1 MDGAG
6 KYTAL
11 TPKLRANLLAQLAVG
26 DFPQMAA
33 YRAGCSP
40 QTLHKWLCQGCDPVG
55 VEPYVSFTAEFI
67 KVEADLSAR
76 LMGVVMDHAMGV
88 ENAGNA
94 DHCKWLLLNRFQFL
108 WKVDKESGRI
118 GGISVS
124 EVVER
129 HLLEASASRRE
140 QAKAIIARLPEE
152 AKQSARKG
160 GFLV

>member
-33 YRAGCSP
+33 YRAGCAP
-40 QTLHKWLCQGCDPVG
+40 TTLHKWLCMGCDPVG
-55 VEPYVSFTAEFI
+55 VEPYVSFTADFI
-67 KVEADLSAR
+67 KVEAELSAK
-76 LMGVVMDHAMGV
+76 LMNVVLGHALGVS
-88 ENAGNA
+88 EEGNP

-108 WKVDKESGRI
+108 WKVDRESNKI
-118 GGISVS
+118 GGLSVS

-129 HLLEASASRRE
+129 HMLEQSAERRE
-140 QAKAIIARLPEE
+140 QAKAIIARLPED
-152 AKQSARKG
+152 AKAGARKK